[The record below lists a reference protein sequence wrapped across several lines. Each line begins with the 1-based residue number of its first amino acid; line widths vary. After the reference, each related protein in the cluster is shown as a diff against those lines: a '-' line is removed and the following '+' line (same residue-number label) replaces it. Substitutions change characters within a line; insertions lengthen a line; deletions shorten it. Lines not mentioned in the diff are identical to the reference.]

1 MVDRNRMLTELTA
14 AMHRHHARRRA
25 YRRAAA
31 SLAIVAIA
39 ACAVLIARP
48 VVPEPRAQAD
58 PVVTVVRNTPRTGLI
73 RTIGDDELLERLT
86 EIARPTGM
94 IRSEG
99 RVWLTN
105 PPV

>member
-1 MVDRNRMLTELTA
+1 MVDRDRMLTELTA
-14 AMHRHHARRRA
+14 AMHRHHARRLG
-25 YRRAAA
+25 YRRAA
-31 SLAIVAIA
+31 SSFAIVAL
-39 ACAVLIARP
+39 AVSAILFARP
-48 VVPEPRAQAD
+48 SPEPLRQAD

-73 RTIGDDELLERLT
+73 RTIGDDELLDRLT

-99 RVWLTN
+99 RVWLTD

>member
-1 MVDRNRMLTELTA
+1 MVDRDRMLTQLTA
-14 AMHRHHARRRA
+14 AMHRHHARRRG
-25 YRRAAA
+25 YRRTAA
-31 SLAIVAIA
+31 SVAIVAIA
-39 ACAVLIARP
+39 TGAVLIALP
-48 VVPEPRAQAD
+48 LPEPRDQAL

-73 RTIGDDELLERLT
+73 RTIGDDELLDRLS

>member
-1 MVDRNRMLTELTA
+1 MVDRDRMLTELTA
-14 AMHRHHARRRA
+14 AMHRHHARRRG
-25 YRRAAA
+25 YRRAAT
-31 SLAIVAIA
+31 SVAIVAIA
-39 ACAVLIARP
+39 AGAVLIARP
-48 VVPEPRAQAD
+48 SPESPGRAD

-73 RTIGDDELLERLT
+73 RTIGDDELLDRLT

-99 RVWLTN
+99 RVWLTD

>member
-1 MVDRNRMLTELTA
+1 MVDRDRMLTQLTA
-14 AMHRHHARRRA
+14 AMHRHHARRRG

-39 ACAVLIARP
+39 TGAVLIARP
-48 VVPEPRAQAD
+48 LPEPRGRAD
-58 PVVTVVRNTPRTGLI
+58 PLVKVVPNTPRTGLI
-73 RTIGDDELLERLT
+73 RTIGDDELLDRLT

-99 RVWLTN
+99 RVWLTD